1 MATDIFA
8 QRELRERI
16 THCYQELYGDYWGG
30 LWRNFYARSGGV
42 CLVGTYGD
50 VRLRD
55 AFAVREII
63 QVLPLR
69 EMAVLVMDDPEA
81 RFPGDVVI
89 IARPD
94 LFSSRHAKRV
104 LADAH
109 QVRHFFHLGRYAFVN
124 VTDGKCYWRARQG
137 PMMRE
142 YGLVA
147 RRVRSNGHHVITV
160 SGLSRI
166 GTWAAAKSCSD
177 MHYLDAVESLLQPRV
192 QQAAAASGKDLANV
206 GFEVL
211 VEVTYE
217 VEKQEKA
224 YLAQFDLD
232 ATLYPLITCEGPPP
246 AYYEGPSGDVVREED
261 LMIRP
266 VAVATELPTPRAEHV
281 VIALVKG
288 DCPANA
294 ATDPN
299 LITHFVVDGIDLVEK
314 GTNRFNMLLQAWY
327 RGPRSERE
335 FESGEIKPDLH
346 YPAKDART
354 IRCQF
359 NREANRFGVPG
370 ELARWSGHQYYI
382 NTISQQS
389 LPNWEHVG
397 MPGLTSPP
405 PGLSPV
411 AQAPAGAPP
420 ASRRRRPNLPREE
433 SACRPA
439 GADPLG

>member
-8 QRELRERI
+8 QRELRENI
-16 THCYQELYGDYWGG
+16 LHCYQELYGKHWGG
-30 LWRNFYARSGGV
+30 MWRNFYARASGCV
-42 CLVGTYGD
+42 FVGTYGD

-55 AFAVREII
+55 AFAVREVI

-94 LFSSRHAKRV
+94 LFASRHARRV
-104 LADAH
+104 LAEVH
-109 QVRHFFHLGRYAFVN
+109 QMRRFFHLGRYAFIN

-147 RRVRSNGHHVITV
+147 RHVRTNGHHVITV

-177 MHYLDAVESLLQPRV
+177 MHYLEAVEGLLQPRLLE
-192 QQAAAASGKDLANV
+192 AAERTGKDPHNI

-211 VEVTYE
+211 VEVCYE
-217 VEKQEKA
+217 VEKHERE

-232 ATLYPLITCEGPPP
+232 ATLAPLITGVGQPPT
-246 AYYEGPSGDVVREED
+246 YYEGPSGDVVREED

-266 VAVATELPTPRAEHV
+266 IAVETELEALRSEHV

-299 LITHFVVDGIDLVEK
+299 LITHFVVDGVDLVEK
-314 GTNRFNMLLQAWY
+314 GTSRFNLMLQAWY
-327 RGPRSERE
+327 RGPRSEKE
-335 FESGEIKPDLH
+335 FEGGEIREDRH
-346 YPAKDART
+346 FPAKDART

-359 NREANRFGVPG
+359 NREANRSGVPG
-370 ELARWSGHQYYI
+370 EVIRSSGHKYYI
-382 NTISQQS
+382 NSLSQHS
-389 LPNWEHVG
+389 LEQWEHVD
-397 MPGLTSPP
+397 MPGVAGPP

-411 AQAPAGAPP
+411 PQAPPDAP
-420 ASRRRRPNLPREE
+420 ATTRRRRAN
-433 SACRPA
+433 
-439 GADPLG
+439 GARSTKTCPTGTDPLG